1 MRSYWISDLH
11 KSCILFRQGFWK
23 AKLWDDIGDVI
34 SCHVLDGLEDTLDVV
49 VLTPGR
55 PKLQRFARRLLTDL
69 VQIVSQPTA
78 QLLTHNLSL
87 GIKYKIRSQ
96 LFLHKLFNTRNL
108 FHKGFCSYSTDNPST
123 YLKVNAQ
130 LFFTKNPTLETLT
143 KAPRNCVGGW
153 WNKVQ
158 RGIFFHTPVL
168 FSLVSFKNPRLST

>member
-11 KSCILFRQGFWK
+11 KSCIFFCQGFWK
-23 AKLWDDIGDVI
+23 AKLWDDIWDII
-34 SCHVLDGLEDTLDVV
+34 SCHVLDGLEDALDVV

-55 PKLQRFARRLLTDL
+55 PELQRFARGLFTDL

-78 QLLTHNLSL
+78 QLLTHNLSV
-87 GIKYKIRSQ
+87 GIKYKISPQ
-96 LFLHKLFNTRNL
+96 LFLLKLINARNL

-123 YLKVNAQ
+123 YLESQ
-130 LFFTKNPTLETLT
+130 CPLFFTKNPTLETLT
-143 KAPRNCVGGW
+143 KASRNCVGGW

-158 RGIFFHTPVL
+158 RGIFFQTPVL